1 MIEALEPLA
10 ELPGVQLV
18 MLVTHDGVPIAVP
31 GKKAGP
37 SPAELLEATNREE
50 ALAALAVGWLKELGA
65 AVAPLSWDEPRRIVL
80 RCARG
85 VLVVSQ
91 ARSAVLVVL
100 LARGSSAEDVRLAVD
115 GTIARIERTLRG
127 MGRESHS
134 TPSAPSKTHPPG
146 PLPSKNASRL
156 DGGLAETTHHG
167 KTQDSG
173 K

>member
-31 GKKAGP
+31 GRKAGP
-37 SPAELLEATNREE
+37 SPAEVLEATNKEE
-50 ALAALAVGWLKELGA
+50 GLAALAVGWLKELAA

-115 GTIARIERTLRG
+115 GTIARIERNLRG
-127 MGRESHS
+127 MGRES
-134 TPSAPSKTHPPG
+134 SASASSKHPPG

-167 KTQDSG
+167 KKQDSG